1 MAVKKSVERVKVM
14 HVKRDD
20 NVIVISGDNKGARGK
35 VVAVSP
41 KEGKLMVE
49 GVNVVSKHVKPRR
62 RGEPGGIIKTE
73 GAIYACKVQLYCA
86 KCEKGVRIGHKKID
100 GKNVRICAQCDEE
113 L

>member
-1 MAVKKSVERVKVM
+1 MAVKKIAERVKM

-20 NVIVISGDNKGARGK
+20 SVIVVSGDNKGARGK

-49 GVNVVSKHVKPRR
+49 GVNIVSKHVKPRR

-73 GAIYACKVQLYCA
+73 GAIYACKVQLYCS
-86 KCEKGVRIGHKKID
+86 KCEKGVRVKIKKID
-100 GKNVRICAQCDEE
+100 GKSVRTCAKCSEE

>member
-1 MAVKKSVERVKVM
+1 MAVKKIERVKVM

-20 NVIVISGDNKGARGK
+20 NVIVISGDDKGRRGK

-73 GAIYACKVQLYCA
+73 SALYACKVQLYCG
-86 KCEKGVRIGHKKID
+86 KCERGVRIGHKKID
-100 GKNVRICAQCDEE
+100 GKNVRICAKCGDE

>member
-1 MAVKKSVERVKVM
+1 MAVKKDAERVKVM

-20 NVIVISGDNKGARGK
+20 NVIVISGDDKGTRGK

-73 GAIYACKVQLYCA
+73 GAIYACKVLLYSA
-86 KCEKGVRIGHKKID
+86 KCEQGVRIKHKKAD
-100 GKNVRICAQCDEE
+100 GKTVRICAKCGEE